1 LDLPHY
7 HFGITVL
14 FSMSST
20 ELFQNETGVPVGPR
34 DNWPITTN
42 KDGVQW
48 LPKVLPERKKLS
60 TLGRP
65 ADVEVNCYDAVF
77 TKFSDPNFKV
87 YQWDVKLE
95 PKVVSRSGKPPKR
108 AFKEVVW
115 QSKKVQNTLGRGWLY
130 NGDAI
135 AW

>member
-1 LDLPHY
+1 
-7 HFGITVL
+7 
-14 FSMSST
+14 MSASNGFNT
-20 ELFQNETGVPVGPR
+20 ETGFAIGPR

-65 ADVEVNCYDAVF
+65 TDVEVNCYDAVF
-77 TKFSDPNFKV
+77 TKFDDPNFKV
-87 YQWDVKLE
+87 YQWDVKIE
-95 PKVVSRSGKPPKR
+95 PKTVSRSGKPPKR
-108 AFKEVVW
+108 AFKEILW
-115 QSKKVQNTLGRGWLY
+115 QSNKVQSTLGRGWLY

-135 AW
+135 AWYVAQPS